1 MTTVLLEDAPKN
13 DGERP
18 SSAISGAGVRAR
30 RAGWLPLTAIAF
42 GAVLTF
48 LWTASLLGLSL
59 WALLLLV

>member
-1 MTTVLLEDAPKN
+1 MTTVLLEEVPKN

-18 SSAISGAGVRAR
+18 SISGEGARAR
-30 RAGWLPLTAIAF
+30 RTGWLPLTAIAF